1 MTVNKLLYLH
11 NEKSQQDI
19 VAALSVSIADT
30 LMLDEEGD
38 VADYLIR

>member
-1 MTVNKLLYLH
+1 MKQ
-11 NEKSQQDI
+11 SQQDI

-38 VADYLIR
+38 VVDYLIR